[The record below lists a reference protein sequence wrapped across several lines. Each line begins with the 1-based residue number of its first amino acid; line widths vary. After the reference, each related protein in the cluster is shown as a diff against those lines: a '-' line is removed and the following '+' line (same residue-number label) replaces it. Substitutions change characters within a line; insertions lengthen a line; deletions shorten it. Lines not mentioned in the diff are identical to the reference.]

1 MLAQA
6 AEMAESIGAMS
17 AFTVKVAS
25 ANDAPAVADLLEA
38 SYSELLIGHYP
49 EELLAR
55 VLPLMTRA
63 NVRLLTSGTYFLAT
77 TADGSTVGCG
87 GWTLERPGTG
97 ETVDGVAH
105 IRHFA
110 THPDWIGKGVGR
122 ALLSRSIREAEAA
135 SATTIEVYSTLN
147 AEKFYGAAGFT
158 RLGAMELPFTPH
170 TKFPAVHM
178 TRKSA

>member
-1 MLAQA
+1 
-6 AEMAESIGAMS
+6 MS

-38 SYSELLIGHYP
+38 SYSELLVGHYP

-77 TADGSTVGCG
+77 SADGSAVGCG

-110 THPDWIGKGVGR
+110 THPDWTGKGVGR
-122 ALLSRSIREAEAA
+122 ALLSRSIREAEAV
-135 SATTIEVYSTLN
+135 SVTTIEVYSTLN

-158 RLGAMELPFTPH
+158 RLGAMELPFTPQ

>member
-1 MLAQA
+1 
-6 AEMAESIGAMS
+6 MS

-38 SYSELLIGHYP
+38 SYAELLTGHYA
-49 EELLAR
+49 EELLTR

-77 TADGSTVGCG
+77 SADGSTVGCG
-87 GWTLERPGTG
+87 GWTMERPGTG

-110 THPDWIGKGVGR
+110 THPDWTGKGVGR
-122 ALLSRSIREAEAA
+122 ALLSRSIREAEAG

-147 AEKFYGAAGFT
+147 AEKFYGAAGFV
-158 RLGAMELPFTPH
+158 RLSAMELSFTPQ
-170 TKFPAVHM
+170 TRFPAVHM